1 MRCPFFVNSIARFWI
16 GFWIVPV
23 AAAIGCCLPAGTV
36 AATIEITVRDAA
48 GAPVEDA
55 VVSLVRAGGPGSAGA
70 AGTAGTVGTAG
81 TAGTV
86 GATGAKPATTPV
98 MDQRNQQYV
107 PYVLPV
113 RIGTTVKFPNNDNIQ
128 HNVYSFSPAKTFEL
142 KLFGRS
148 TTPEVVFDKAGIA
161 VLGCNIHDWMLGFVV
176 VLDTPYFGKSAR
188 NGSVTLR
195 DLPAGEY
202 TVNVWQPNMQDDDK
216 PVQKVTLGADDNSK
230 ASFSVKALKPD
241 RRKPTPS
248 NPFYNSSG
256 GA

>member
-1 MRCPFFVNSIARFWI
+1 MRYPFFVNSIVRFWI
-16 GFWIVPV
+16 GFWMVPV
-23 AAAIGCCLPAGTV
+23 AAAIGFCVSDGTF
-36 AATIEITVRDAA
+36 AATIEVTVRDAA

-55 VVSLVRAGGPGSAGA
+55 VISLVRAGGPGGAGA
-70 AGTAGTVGTAG
+70 AGSTTGTVGTAG
-81 TAGTV
+81 A
-86 GATGAKPATTPV
+86 AAPKPATPPV

-113 RIGTTVKFPNNDNIQ
+113 RAGTTVKFPNNDNIQ

-216 PVQKVTLGADDNSK
+216 PVQKVTLGADDNGK
-230 ASFSVKALKPD
+230 ASFNVRALKPD

>member
-1 MRCPFFVNSIARFWI
+1 MHCQFSASSILRFWM
-16 GFWIVPV
+16 VPV
-23 AAAIGCCLPAGTV
+23 ATAIGLGVSAGTW
-36 AATIEITVRDAA
+36 AATIEVTVRDAA

-55 VVSLVRAGGPGSAGA
+55 VISLVRAGGPGAASA
-70 AGTAGTVGTAG
+70 AGTP
-81 TAGTV
+81 
-86 GATGAKPATTPV
+86 KPAAAPL

-113 RIGTTVKFPNNDNIQ
+113 RAGTTVKFPNNDNIQ

-148 TTPEVVFDKAGIA
+148 TTPEVTFDKAGVA

-216 PVQKVTLGADDNSK
+216 PAQKITLGADENGK
-230 ASFSVKALKPD
+230 AAFSVKALKPD

-248 NPFYNSSG
+248 NPFYNSGG